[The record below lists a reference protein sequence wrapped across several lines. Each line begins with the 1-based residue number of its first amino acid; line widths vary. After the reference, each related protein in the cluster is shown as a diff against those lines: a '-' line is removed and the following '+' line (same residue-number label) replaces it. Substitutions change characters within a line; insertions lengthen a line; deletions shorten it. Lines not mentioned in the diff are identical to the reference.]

1 MKLGLLTG
9 GGDCPG
15 LNAAIRAVVKH
26 AIGGHGME
34 VIGIREG
41 LTGLMED
48 PPAIRPLSL
57 RDVHG
62 IHALGGTIL
71 GTNNRGSPFRKPD
84 EAAKALAD
92 ARRGWKILGLDA
104 LIVIGGDGTQF
115 MARRLSEDGLK
126 LVGIPKTI
134 DNDLVGTDMTIGFQ
148 TAVEVAAEAAARLA
162 TSADSHDRIM
172 VLEVMGRDA
181 GHIALMA
188 AIAAGA
194 NAALLPEIPFSYDLL
209 ADRIRA
215 RQALGRS
222 SFLLV
227 VAEGA
232 APIGGSTT
240 YRAAPSG
247 TMVVGGMGVE
257 VARELHQRTGID
269 ARATIL
275 GHLQRGGAPSAPDR
289 ILAAMMGKRAVD
301 LVAAGRFGR
310 VVGVS
315 KGELIDFPY
324 SDVEDARRLVDLKS
338 EDVSAAEA
346 LGISLGRKSSYKAA
360 L

>member
-26 AIGGHGME
+26 AIGGLGMD
-34 VIGIREG
+34 VVGIREG
-41 LTGLMED
+41 LTGLMGD
-48 PPAIRPLSL
+48 PPDIRPLSL

-92 ARRGWKILGLDA
+92 ARRGWLQLGLDA

-115 MARRLSEDGLK
+115 MARRLSDAGLP

-134 DNDLVGTDMTIGFQ
+134 DNDLIGTEQTIGFE
-148 TAVEVAAEAAARLA
+148 TAVEVAADAAARLA

-194 NAALLPEIPFSYDLL
+194 NAALIPEIPFSYELL
-209 ADRIRA
+209 EERIKA

-232 APIGGSTT
+232 APAGGNAVF
-240 YRAAPSG
+240 REAPSG
-247 TMVVGGMGVE
+247 TLVAGGIGAE
-257 VARELHQRTGID
+257 VARQLHQRTGVD
-269 ARATIL
+269 ARATVL

-289 ILAAMMGKRAVD
+289 IFAALMGKRAVD
-301 LVAAGRFGR
+301 LVHAKKFGR
-310 VVGVS
+310 VVGVH
-315 KGELIDFPY
+315 KGDLIDFPY
-324 SDVEDARRLVDLKS
+324 AKVEDARRLVDLSSEVVKS
-338 EDVSAAEA
+338 AEA